1 MKKTILSVTILS
13 FTFLS
18 LHVHS
23 HEHEHTF
30 DEDHASDHIEDHASD
45 HITVEED
52 CSFCLFNSEDSLAE
66 SSTFSAKIHFK
77 NISLEKYIVN
87 YISFR
92 LSCFLNKS
100 PPQ

>member
-30 DEDHASDHIEDHASD
+30 DEDYASD

-52 CSFCLFNSEDSLAE
+52 CGFCLFNSVDSFAE
-66 SSTFSAKIHFK
+66 TSTISANFNFK
-77 NISLEKYIVN
+77 NTVYKLHVSN
-87 YISFR
+87 YISF
-92 LSCFLNKS
+92 SVFCFLNKS

>member
-1 MKKTILSVTILS
+1 MKKTILSITILS

-30 DEDHASDHIEDHASD
+30 DEDHASDHIM
-45 HITVEED
+45 VEED
-52 CSFCLFNSEDSLAE
+52 CGFCLFNSEDSLAE

-100 PPQ
+100 PPLNN

>member
-1 MKKTILSVTILS
+1 MKKTIIGITLLS

-18 LHVHS
+18 LHVHM
-23 HEHEHTF
+23 HEHDHAEHA
-30 DEDHASDHIEDHASD
+30 DHASDYN
-45 HITVEED
+45 TVEED
-52 CSFCLFNSEDSLAE
+52 CGFCLFNSEDSLAE